1 MTTSPSLLT
10 TKLRAPDVCIPRRAH
25 RAARKHSHRYPAS
38 FPTRAFQGH
47 WTPVGISPSGS
58 RCRLAHH
65 THELLGTMCARA
77 PHPALLPEL
86 SRCRR
91 GWDQGT
97 PARAHETRRA
107 RGGLRLGAEGTGTP
121 HSRQR
126 RRQPR
131 SEHLR
136 HFPGHRGNALG
147 VRQKGGIGVKDS
159 VYNAVSQQRAIK
171 QGVRT
176 HTSVVIWGHSAEGR
190 CSHSEKS
197 PRRWASRG
205 GSCLQTPG
213 GAGHSLRDA
222 APPPKGTD
230 SECYGRTLCPLQ
242 KLNKMC

>member
-1 MTTSPSLLT
+1 MPLTSAFRDGHTEPHANT
-10 TKLRAPDVCIPRRAH
+10 VTD
-25 RAARKHSHRYPAS
+25 
-38 FPTRAFQGH
+38 TRPPFRHTCFRGH

-58 RCRLAHH
+58 RCRPAHH

-97 PARAHETRRA
+97 PARAHETQRA

-147 VRQKGGIGVKDS
+147 VRRKGGIGVKDS

-197 PRRWASRG
+197 PSRWASRG

-222 APPPKGTD
+222 ATPPKGTD